1 MRSFHDHTH
10 PYDHVQATR
19 SAGEHGPEHDELLF
33 IGIHPVYELWFKQ
46 LLHMSTDTHP
56 LDATDP
62 LRPFRDRF
70 VIADPALIYLDG
82 NSLGRLGQDSV
93 ARAGQLVD
101 HEWGRRLIRGW
112 NEGWFDAPERIGAKI
127 ARLVGARPH
136 ELIVADSTSVNLFKL
151 AVAALRDRPGR
162 TRILTDDLNFPSD
175 LYILQ
180 GVIELLGDRHTL
192 EIIPAADGVHGPADE
207 LLARLDDDVAL
218 VTLSHTVFKSG
229 YLYEM
234 AAVSAAARRAGAYTL
249 WDLSHSVGSVPVE
262 LGASGADL
270 AIGCTYK
277 YLNGGPG
284 APAFLYVREE
294 LQERLRNPITGWMGQ
309 RNLFAFDLSYT
320 PAAGIRRFVTGTPP
334 VISTALIEPG
344 VDLLLEA
351 GMDRLR
357 AKSIAQTAYLIELW
371 EEQLAP
377 RGFSL
382 NSPRNPERRGSHIS
396 LGHPAALGIDLALIN
411 DLQVLPDFRAPDNIR
426 LGIAPLYT
434 SFADIQTAVERMCR
448 VIDEGLHLKYA
459 DRAPTVT

>member
-1 MRSFHDHTH
+1 MPT
-10 PYDHVQATR
+10 
-19 SAGEHGPEHDELLF
+19 
-33 IGIHPVYELWFKQ
+33 K
-46 LLHMSTDTHP
+46 THP
-56 LDATDP
+56 LDEADE
-62 LRPFRDRF
+62 LRPFRNRF
-70 VIADPALIYLDG
+70 VIDDPEQIYLDG
-82 NSLGRLGQDSV
+82 NSLGRLGQSSV

-101 HEWGRRLIRGW
+101 QEWGARLIRGW

-127 ARLVGARPH
+127 ARLLGAQPH

-192 EIIPAADGVHGPADE
+192 EIIPAADGVHGPVEA
-207 LLARLDDDVAL
+207 LLNRLDDDVAL
-218 VTLSHTVFKSG
+218 ITLSHTVFKSG
-229 YLYEM
+229 YLYDM
-234 AAVSAAARRAGAYTL
+234 AAISAAARAVGAYTL
-249 WDLSHSVGSVPVE
+249 WDLSHSAGSVPVA
-262 LGASGADL
+262 LGAAGADL

-320 PAAGIRRFVTGTPP
+320 PAPGIRRFVTGTPP

-357 AKSIAQTAYLIELW
+357 AKSIAQTAYLVELW
-371 EEQLAP
+371 EAQLAP

-382 NSPRNPERRGSHIS
+382 NSPRDPKLRGSHIS
-396 LGHPAALGIDLALIN
+396 LGHPSALGIDLALIN
-411 DLQVLPDFRAPDNIR
+411 DLNVLPDFRAPDNIR

-434 SFADIQTAVERMCR
+434 SFAEIEAAVGRMCR
-448 VIDEGLHLKYA
+448 VIDEGLHLRYV
-459 DRAPTVT
+459 DQAPTVT